1 MSNILKFPVGDI
13 YYITGNTDKCEPS
26 IVGVKCKDI
35 SIQLSC
41 DLHNV
46 LLGDVEI
53 KREEL
58 IAFIVATNIHDD
70 FADIQVKMTEETTMY
85 AVSEIDGNG
94 CIEEIDVFDNIDK
107 ARELKFALD
116 DSVSFGER
124 KTQHVILAHK
134 CVCGYRI

>member
-1 MSNILKFPVGDI
+1 MNNIIDFPVEDI
-13 YYITGNTDKCEPS
+13 NYITGDTDKCELT

-58 IAFIVATNIHDD
+58 IAFVLATDIHHA
-70 FADIQVKMTEETTMY
+70 FVK
-85 AVSEIDGNG
+85 
-94 CIEEIDVFDNIDK
+94 
-107 ARELKFALD
+107 ELK
-116 DSVSFGER
+116 
-124 KTQHVILAHK
+124 
-134 CVCGYRI
+134 

>member
-1 MSNILKFPVGDI
+1 MSNVIDFPVEDI
-13 YYITGNTDKCEPS
+13 NYITGDVDKCEPT

-58 IAFIVATNIHDD
+58 IAFVLATGIHHD
-70 FADIQVKMTEETTMY
+70 FAE
-85 AVSEIDGNG
+85 
-94 CIEEIDVFDNIDK
+94 
-107 ARELKFALD
+107 ELK
-116 DSVSFGER
+116 
-124 KTQHVILAHK
+124 
-134 CVCGYRI
+134 